1 MAGERKIRGL
11 CSTASRRVADQI
23 ARLASHAVNE
33 VDAARMTNVYSLHG
47 LLTAALL
54 ICCSCAYIRR
64 VPRLRQMFLSEK
76 SGAWGTLYKASV
88 IGTRLH
94 WQVSLSCALMA
105 AYLIFVA

>member
-1 MAGERKIRGL
+1 
-11 CSTASRRVADQI
+11 
-23 ARLASHAVNE
+23 
-33 VDAARMTNVYSLHG
+33 MTNVYSLHG

-76 SGAWGTLYKASV
+76 SGALYKASV

>member
-1 MAGERKIRGL
+1 MNATL
-11 CSTASRRVADQI
+11 VAS
-23 ARLASHAVNE
+23 
-33 VDAARMTNVYSLHG
+33 AARRNASARSRCSQTTNVYSLHG

-54 ICCSCAYIRR
+54 ICCPARTFA
-64 VPRLRQMFLSEK
+64 VPRLRKCSCRRRAL
-76 SGAWGTLYKASV
+76 GARCKASV

>member
-1 MAGERKIRGL
+1 
-11 CSTASRRVADQI
+11 
-23 ARLASHAVNE
+23 
-33 VDAARMTNVYSLHG
+33 
-47 LLTAALL
+47 
-54 ICCSCAYIRR
+54 
-64 VPRLRQMFLSEK
+64 MFLSEK

>member
-1 MAGERKIRGL
+1 MNP
-11 CSTASRRVADQI
+11 
-23 ARLASHAVNE
+23 HAVNE
-33 VDAARMTNVYSLHG
+33 VRAVARMTNVYSLHG